1 ARLGASRY
9 RAGVLGTVV
18 PSALPPWA
26 GCVSRPLPRPPG
38 RGGLW
43 QPGWYPRAWRWSV
56 AGRPGPAPRSPA
68 PQHGAGGDGPQ
79 RTFCGRRGSVPCGPR
94 LSLGVRPITEED
106 VAIKIVILGAGALGS
121 ILGGHLARA
130 GEEVTIIARGQRA
143 AYIQQHGITLT
154 GLADFT
160 MPVAV
165 TTQPQ
170 TVHEADVLVVAVKTY
185 DTEPAL

>member
-1 ARLGASRY
+1 MGIPATPAHPRSNGRPGPLGPLAAAHSDRSSRLCWRVRRGHHQVCGAVVGIPGSGSSVGVGCMHPPWRQHARLGASRY

-18 PSALPPWA
+18 PRALPPWA

-38 RGGLW
+38 RGGIW

-94 LSLGVRPITEED
+94 LSLGVRRQGRRRKNRRKPC
-106 VAIKIVILGAGALGS
+106 
-121 ILGGHLARA
+121 
-130 GEEVTIIARGQRA
+130 
-143 AYIQQHGITLT
+143 
-154 GLADFT
+154 
-160 MPVAV
+160 
-165 TTQPQ
+165 
-170 TVHEADVLVVAVKTY
+170 
-185 DTEPAL
+185 